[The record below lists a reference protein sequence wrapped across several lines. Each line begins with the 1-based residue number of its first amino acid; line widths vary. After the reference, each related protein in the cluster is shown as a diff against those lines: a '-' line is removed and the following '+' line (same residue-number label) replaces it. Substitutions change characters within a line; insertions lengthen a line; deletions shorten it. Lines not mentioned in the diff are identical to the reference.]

1 MFYECILLIR
11 PDVSAKHVAE
21 VTRVLQNLIE
31 KEGGSVIAT
40 EYWGFKTL
48 AYRIEKRAKA
58 HYVCL
63 GISIASL
70 TAIYAHLKF
79 HRDILRHLFIKKPK
93 GLQFPTLQ
101 MQSSMGDLENQ
112 DLVESSLKDDLTPVE
127 GFSDGEDTDTSDHK
141 GDL

>member
-21 VTRVLQNLIE
+21 VTRTLQGIIE
-31 KEGGSVIAT
+31 KDGGQVIAT

-63 GISIASL
+63 GISVSSL
-70 TAIYAHLKF
+70 EPIYAHLKF
-79 HRDILRHLFIKKPK
+79 HRDILRHLFIKQPK
-93 GLQFPTLQ
+93 GLTFPTIQ
-101 MQSSMGDLENQ
+101 MHSSLGDLESQ
-112 DLVESSLKDDLTPVE
+112 DFSAETAETEETQDHTGVES
-127 GFSDGEDTDTSDHK
+127 
-141 GDL
+141 

>member
-21 VTRVLQNLIE
+21 VTRTIEGIIE
-31 KEGGSVIAT
+31 KNGGQVIGS

-63 GISIASL
+63 GFSL
-70 TAIYAHLKF
+70 SCLDPIYAHLKF
-79 HRDILRHLFIKKPK
+79 HKDVLRHLFIKKPK
-93 GLQFPTLQ
+93 GLLFPTVQ
-101 MQSSMGDLENQ
+101 MQSSLGDLENQ
-112 DLVESSLKDDLTPVE
+112 DILPDLAQEAETAEHTGAES
-127 GFSDGEDTDTSDHK
+127 
-141 GDL
+141 

>member
-21 VTRVLQNLIE
+21 VTRTLLNIIE
-31 KEGGSVIAT
+31 KSGGQVIGS

-63 GISIASL
+63 GFAVESL
-70 TAIYAHLKF
+70 DPIYAHLKF
-79 HRDILRHLFIKKPK
+79 HKDVLRHLFIKKPK
-93 GLQFPTLQ
+93 GVQFPTLQ
-101 MQSSMGDLENQ
+101 MQSSIGDLEHQ
-112 DLVESSLKDDLTPVE
+112 EIIPDVLKEESEHPEHAGALS
-127 GFSDGEDTDTSDHK
+127 
-141 GDL
+141 

>member
-21 VTRVLQNLIE
+21 VTRTIESIIE
-31 KEGGSVIAT
+31 KNDGQVIGS

-63 GISIASL
+63 GFSL
-70 TAIYAHLKF
+70 SCLDPIYAHLKF
-79 HRDILRHLFIKKPK
+79 HKDVLRHLFIKKPK
-93 GLQFPTLQ
+93 GLQFPTVQ
-101 MQSSMGDLENQ
+101 MQSSMMDLENQ
-112 DLVESSLKDDLTPVE
+112 DILPDHTPEGSETTEYTGAES
-127 GFSDGEDTDTSDHK
+127 
-141 GDL
+141 

>member
-11 PDVSAKHVAE
+11 PDVSAKHVSE
-21 VTRVLQNLIE
+21 VTRVLQGIIE
-31 KEGGSVIAT
+31 KDGGQVIAT

-63 GISIASL
+63 GISVESL
-70 TAIYAHLKF
+70 TPIYAHLKF

-93 GLQFPTLQ
+93 GLTFPTLQ
-101 MQSSMGDLENQ
+101 MQSSLHDLEHQ
-112 DLVESSLKDDLTPVE
+112 EIPAEISSENANAEHP
-127 GFSDGEDTDTSDHK
+127 GEEV
-141 GDL
+141 

>member
-21 VTRVLQNLIE
+21 VTRALQNVIE
-31 KEGGSVIAT
+31 KDGGQVVAT

-63 GISIASL
+63 GLSVSSL
-70 TAIYAHLKF
+70 ESVYAHLKF
-79 HRDILRHLFIKKPK
+79 HRDILRHLFIKQPK
-93 GLQFPTLQ
+93 GLNFPTVQ
-101 MQSSMGDLENQ
+101 MHSSLSDLENQ
-112 DLVESSLKDDLTPVE
+112 DMITEVTDADETETLDQTGEES
-127 GFSDGEDTDTSDHK
+127 
-141 GDL
+141 